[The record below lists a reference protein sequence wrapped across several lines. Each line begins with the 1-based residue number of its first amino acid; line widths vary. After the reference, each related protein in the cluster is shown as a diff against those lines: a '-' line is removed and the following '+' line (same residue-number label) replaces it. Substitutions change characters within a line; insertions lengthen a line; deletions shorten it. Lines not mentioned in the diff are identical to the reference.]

1 MNSKIKP
8 FIKFSIDLFSA
19 FIAMLVSFYFLYD
32 IYFLTQNI
40 SDIFIQFLL
49 FSVCYLS
56 VSLIV
61 KNYSSI
67 WEYASLNELYKLSI
81 SIIYS
86 FLLFI
91 IISSITNLTIDI
103 KSLILFYLLFS
114 FLSSFSRLLR
124 RYISERNNLSKGNQK
139 AIIIGVNSNTN
150 DFLKN
155 PKNRFA
161 YDIVGIFDDSNN
173 GKNVYGFEV
182 IGSTLDVSTFIN
194 NNDIEVVIYTGIF
207 DNDEMLKKNF
217 IRSIVNTSVTLLTFD
232 DKLKKEIPLTLS
244 SMDKVKEVKN
254 TLIPKVSPN
263 REKNI
268 LVTGGAGYI
277 GVHLIKLLLNDNY
290 NVTILDNFTFG
301 EEPISDIKNHPNLTV
316 INGDITNIKDLVR
329 AVKNNRFVI
338 ALAAIVG
345 DPASSI
351 DAEETLNLNYE
362 STKILTQICNF
373 YEVEKLIFA
382 SSCSVYGSSDSTFLT
397 ESSPLNPIS
406 LYARTRIYSENY
418 ILDNCKNVSP
428 TILRLSTVFGYSPR
442 MRYDLVVNTLLI
454 RALRDKQF
462 SVFGGDQWRPFVHCH
477 DVARAFKL
485 ALEADKVVTHNQVF
499 NVGSDDMNFTI
510 DNIGEKVAYK
520 LPKSKMNTVQEDVDK
535 RNYKVSFSKI
545 SKLLKFEKKYTI
557 EMGLDE
563 MIREAEKNNQLLKYE
578 DKIYSNFN
586 HLKNSYEK

>member
-1 MNSKIKP
+1 M
-8 FIKFSIDLFSA
+8 
-19 FIAMLVSFYFLYD
+19 
-32 IYFLTQNI
+32 
-40 SDIFIQFLL
+40 
-49 FSVCYLS
+49 
-56 VSLIV
+56 
-61 KNYSSI
+61 
-67 WEYASLNELYKLSI
+67 
-81 SIIYS
+81 
-86 FLLFI
+86 
-91 IISSITNLTIDI
+91 
-103 KSLILFYLLFS
+103 
-114 FLSSFSRLLR
+114 
-124 RYISERNNLSKGNQK
+124 
-139 AIIIGVNSNTN
+139 
-150 DFLKN
+150 
-155 PKNRFA
+155 
-161 YDIVGIFDDSNN
+161 
-173 GKNVYGFEV
+173 
-182 IGSTLDVSTFIN
+182 
-194 NNDIEVVIYTGIF
+194 
-207 DNDEMLKKNF
+207 
-217 IRSIVNTSVTLLTFD
+217 
-232 DKLKKEIPLTLS
+232 
-244 SMDKVKEVKN
+244 
-254 TLIPKVSPN
+254 
-263 REKNI
+263 
-268 LVTGGAGYI
+268 
-277 GVHLIKLLLNDNY
+277 NDNY

-462 SVFGGDQWRPFVHCH
+462 SVFGGDQWRPFVHCY

-485 ALEADKVVTHNQVF
+485 ALEADKVVTHNQIF

-510 DNIGEKVAYK
+510 DNIGEKVIYK

-545 SKLLKFEKKYTI
+545 SKLLKFEKK
-557 EMGLDE
+557 
-563 MIREAEKNNQLLKYE
+563 
-578 DKIYSNFN
+578 IYN
-586 HLKNSYEK
+586 